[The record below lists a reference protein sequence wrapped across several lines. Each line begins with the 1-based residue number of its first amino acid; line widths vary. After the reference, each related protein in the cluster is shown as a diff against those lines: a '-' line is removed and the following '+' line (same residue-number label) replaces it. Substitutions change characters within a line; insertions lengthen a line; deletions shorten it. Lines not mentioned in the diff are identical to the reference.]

1 MRKIY
6 FLLLWLFLSSHAS
19 VYAGDSGVLGG
30 TTVEKIRTWDI
41 HSEDIPKILQWSID
55 YLMGFAATIAIIFII
70 VWGYKIALWSLEW
83 EKSEWKKTI
92 FLALGGFVLASVSW
106 LILKLIID
114 NFS

>member
-1 MRKIY
+1 MKHLY
-6 FLLLWLFLSSHAS
+6 FILLWFFLSFHAS
-19 VYAGDSGVLGG
+19 VYAWDPWVLRG
-30 TTVEKIRTWDI
+30 TTVEKIRTGDI

-70 VWGYKIALWSLEW
+70 VWAYKIALWSLEW